1 MSRSA
6 VHHYVSIVSSDARVE
21 PEKANPRCLY
31 KMYLSAREEIEA
43 NIKNLLEQA
52 YEQMLEQ
59 EQVVIGW
66 EKR

>member
-1 MSRSA
+1 MKPKKISERSA
-6 VHHYVSIVSSDARVE
+6 Q
-21 PEKANPRCLY
+21 
-31 KMYLSAREEIEA
+31 